1 MSAAVTDRAPR
12 RAEIDT
18 TPSWTTAPKPVQSAS
33 VLHTYSDKTS
43 LWGPYEWTWA
53 EKTTQALTAWLLF
66 RLVRRAR
73 HHG

>member
-1 MSAAVTDRAPR
+1 MDIGGESVQNAPM
-12 RAEIDT
+12 
-18 TPSWTTAPKPVQSAS
+18 
-33 VLHTYSDKTS
+33 HTYRDESS

-66 RLVRRAR
+66 VLVRRAR

>member
-1 MSAAVTDRAPR
+1 M
-12 RAEIDT
+12 
-18 TPSWTTAPKPVQSAS
+18 
-33 VLHTYSDKTS
+33 LHTYSDKTS